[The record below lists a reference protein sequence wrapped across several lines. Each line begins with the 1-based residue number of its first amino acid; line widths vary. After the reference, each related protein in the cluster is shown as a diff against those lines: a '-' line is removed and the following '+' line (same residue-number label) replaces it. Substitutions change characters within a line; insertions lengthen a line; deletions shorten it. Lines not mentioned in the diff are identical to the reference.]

1 LIGLHFHRPPGHKKK
16 THLQHARLTP
26 LKPTPIPRSPL
37 RLGHN
42 HLVPPIPNHP
52 VAATNLSPRDGSTLW
67 LPAVPHSIASGALVF
82 GSHDGEAAFFSGG
95 RAGAFGELS
104 AVKDVAVAVVAV
116 VVVDVVAI
124 GLGLPAVA
132 DAVVGCALGPGNGD
146 DVVAVCGCCGLGALA
161 FFYGRRVLGEFVLG
175 VGGLGDVGLVGDC

>member
-1 LIGLHFHRPPGHKKK
+1 M
-16 THLQHARLTP
+16 
-26 LKPTPIPRSPL
+26 
-37 RLGHN
+37 
-42 HLVPPIPNHP
+42 
-52 VAATNLSPRDGSTLW
+52 
-67 LPAVPHSIASGALVF
+67 F
-82 GSHDGEAAFFSGG
+82 GSHDGEAAFVGGG

-104 AVKDVAVAVVAV
+104 AVEDVAV
-116 VVVDVVAI
+116 VVVVVDIVAI

-132 DAVVGCALGPGNGD
+132 DAVVGCALSPGNGD